1 MADVGKLVYKASG
14 TDAGKLCYKAS
25 GADVGK
31 LVYKVD
37 AGDWTTITFA
47 WSSKGKDLDICAYWT
62 GAPSM
67 AMGYGH
73 NTSTSEQTSGAY
85 HIFYSGDKT
94 GTNEAEWVR
103 IKMIPWSG
111 GARTFKVHFNF
122 YGYSSSY
129 PESECTVIA
138 TQPSGLTIIKRNQSC
153 STSAGNP
160 ATTSSPYCT
169 IEFDEAGHLQSVT

>member
-1 MADVGKLVYKASG
+1 MADVGKLVYRASG
-14 TDAGKLCYKAS
+14 NDAGKLCYKLS
-25 GADVGK
+25 GADAGK
-31 LVYKVD
+31 LVCKVA

-47 WSSKGKDLDICAYWT
+47 WSARGSDLDICAYWT
-62 GAPSM
+62 GAPNM

-85 HIFYSGDKT
+85 HIFYSGDET
-94 GTNEAEWVR
+94 GTNTAEWVK

-138 TQPSGLTIIKRNQSC
+138 SQINGPTIIKRNQAC
-153 STSAGNP
+153 GTSYHSA
-160 ATTSSPYCT
+160 ATTGSPSCT
-169 IEFDEAGHLQSVT
+169 IEFDSTGRLVSVT

>member
-14 TDAGKLCYKAS
+14 NDAGKLCYKAS
-25 GADVGK
+25 DADAGK
-31 LVYKVD
+31 LVYKAQ
-37 AGDWTTITFA
+37 AGDWTMVTFA
-47 WSSKGKDLDICAYWT
+47 WSSKGNDLDICAYWT

-73 NTSTSEQTSGAY
+73 NESTSEQISGAY
-85 HIFYSGDKT
+85 HIFYSGDVRD
-94 GTNEAEWVR
+94 TNSAEWVK

-122 YGYSSSY
+122 WGYSSSY

-138 TQPSGLTIIKRNQSC
+138 SQINGPTIIKRNQAC
-153 STSAGNP
+153 GTSYHSA
-160 ATTSSPYCT
+160 ATTGSPSCT
-169 IEFDEAGHLQSVT
+169 IEFDSTGRLVSVT